1 MKKYL
6 IISILVI
13 IAIIALFFATRT
25 LRKSPE
31 YRFGSDRA
39 AIIKQI
45 ETLSRFETTSFSVD
59 KIIEVSTNYDKVRDF
74 LFGDKILLVAH
85 GKVIAG
91 LDLSSMQ
98 PEDFSGS
105 GDNIIIRLP
114 APQILETILDNNS
127 TRVYDRDRGLLTKG
141 DLDLEATARQ
151 LAEGEIRQA
160 ACDGGILDEANK
172 SAVQQLTLLFKTA
185 GFKEVSIITTPGTC
199 LITTE

>member
-6 IISILVI
+6 IITILVI
-13 IAIIALFFATRT
+13 IAIIVLFFVGRN
-25 LRKSPE
+25 LLKSPQ
-31 YRFGSDRA
+31 YRFGPDRA
-39 AIIKQI
+39 AVIKQI
-45 ETLSRFETTSFSVD
+45 ETLSRFETASFSID
-59 KIIEVSTNYDKVRDF
+59 KIIEISTDYDKLRDF

-91 LDLSSMQ
+91 LDLSTMQ

-105 GDNIIIRLP
+105 GDSIIIKLP

-151 LAEGEIRQA
+151 QAEGEIRQA
-160 ACDGGILDEANK
+160 ACDGGILDEANE
-172 SAVQQLTLLFKTA
+172 SAIQQLTLLFKTA
-185 GFKEVSIITTPGTC
+185 GFEEVSIITTPGTC
-199 LITTE
+199 PSN

>member
-1 MKKYL
+1 MKKYI
-6 IISILVI
+6 IISILI
-13 IAIIALFFATRT
+13 IITIIVLFFVVRT
-25 LRKSPE
+25 LTKTPE
-31 YRFGSDRA
+31 YRFGPDRA

-59 KIIEVSTNYDKVRDF
+59 KIIEVSTDYDKLRNL

-91 LDLSSMQ
+91 LDLSTMQ
-98 PEDFSGS
+98 PEDFAGS
-105 GDNIIIRLP
+105 GDSIIIKLP
-114 APQILETILDNNS
+114 APQILETVLDNNS

-172 SAVQQLTLLFKTA
+172 SAIQQLTLLFKTA
-185 GFKEVSIITTPGTC
+185 GFKEVSIITTPGIC
-199 LITTE
+199 P

>member
-1 MKKYL
+1 MKKRILITIL
-6 IISILVI
+6 IIIKIIVI
-13 IAIIALFFATRT
+13 FFIVRS
-25 LRKSPE
+25 LIQKSDPD
-31 YRFGSDRA
+31 FNPNRA

-59 KIIEVSTNYDKVRDF
+59 KIIEVSTDYDKLRDL

-91 LDLSSMQ
+91 LDLSTMQ
-98 PEDFSGS
+98 PEDFSGT
-105 GDNIIIRLP
+105 GYAIIIKLP
-114 APQILETILDNNS
+114 APQILETVLDNNS

-141 DLDLEATARQ
+141 DLNLEATARQ

-199 LITTE
+199 R

>member
-6 IISILVI
+6 IITILVI
-13 IAIIALFFATRT
+13 ITLVALFFVGRS
-25 LRKSPE
+25 LFKSPE
-31 YRFGSDRA
+31 YRFGPDRA

-59 KIIEVSTNYDKVRDF
+59 KIIEVSTDYDRLREF
-74 LFGDKILLVAH
+74 LFGDKLLLVAH

-91 LDLSSMQ
+91 LDLSTMQ
-98 PEDFSGS
+98 AEDFAGS
-105 GDNIIIRLP
+105 GDAIIIKLP

-127 TRVYDRDRGLLTKG
+127 TRVFDRDLGLFTKG

-160 ACDGGILDEANK
+160 ACDSGILEEANE

-185 GFKEVSIITTPGTC
+185 GFEEVSIITTPGTC
-199 LITTE
+199 P

>member
-6 IISILVI
+6 IISILVLI
-13 IAIIALFFATRT
+13 LITVLYFVGRSIL
-25 LRKSPE
+25 KSPE
-31 YRFGSDRA
+31 YRFGPDRA

-59 KIIEVSTNYDKVRDF
+59 KIIEVSTDYDKLREF
-74 LFGDKILLVAH
+74 FFGDKLLLVAH

-91 LDLSSMQ
+91 LDLSTMK
-98 PEDFSGS
+98 PENFSGS
-105 GDNIIIRLP
+105 GDSIVIKLP

-141 DLDLEATARQ
+141 DLNLEATARQ

-160 ACDGGILDEANK
+160 ACEGGILDEANR
-172 SAVQQLTLLFKTA
+172 SAIQQLTILFKTA
-185 GFKEVSIITTPGTC
+185 GFKEVTIITTPGSC
-199 LITTE
+199 S

>member
-1 MKKYL
+1 MKKRILITVL
-6 IISILVI
+6 IIIKIIVI
-13 IAIIALFFATRT
+13 FFIVRS
-25 LRKSPE
+25 LIQKSDPD
-31 YRFGSDRA
+31 FNPNRA

-59 KIIEVSTNYDKVRDF
+59 KIIEVSTDYDKLRDL

-91 LDLSSMQ
+91 LDLSTIQ
-98 PEDFSGS
+98 PEDFSGTGYS
-105 GDNIIIRLP
+105 IIIKLP
-114 APQILETILDNNS
+114 APQILETVLDNNS

-141 DLDLEATARQ
+141 DLNLEATARQ

-199 LITTE
+199 N